1 MAETTRIGKNA
12 RGYGYKY
19 TDLASIHEWL
29 EENGYTYFQEVR
41 PEIQPD
47 GSIVDYIWTTPIKDG
62 KELRTVR
69 GCRVFAVPVES
80 KSGKA
85 VTNAAQE
92 IGSGLTYARRYS
104 LLMAFGLA
112 CEDDD
117 AAALTKDRP
126 APAREATRKPAPL
139 APAITPE
146 QVEEIKTLIEVSQA
160 DERAF
165 CKFYKCARVEA
176 LASTDYA
183 SAVQF
188 LNQKISKMTSA
199 GPAVDESGLPDA
211 LR

>member
-29 EENGYTYFQEVR
+29 EENGYTYFQEVV
-41 PEIQPD
+41 PEVYGD
-47 GSIVDYIWTTPIKDG
+47 TVAEYIWTEVYRNGEK
-62 KELRTVR
+62 LRRVR

-80 KSGKA
+80 KNGKA
-85 VTNAAQE
+85 VTNVAQE

-117 AAALTKDRP
+117 AASLTKDRP